1 MIKKPEKYDD
11 IQINED
17 YTPISLGGHK
27 GIIMGV
33 EEYTSPLTNNTSLK
47 VSVDTDKDDTQPG
60 YFAEQYKNDTRPDKK
75 WSNAA
80 IKYVSL
86 GEEENQVKMLKGFI
100 TAVENSNKNFTFDWN
115 KEVSQLKGKKIGLVF
130 GLEEYENQQGET
142 KTVTKLNQFRS
153 LDKVDNVKI
162 PRVKLLDG
170 TTMDYDEYHDM
181 THETHDPVKKAV
193 DVFGSDVVE
202 IDPDLLP
209 F

>member
-1 MIKKPEKYDD
+1 MIKKPEKYDN

-17 YTPISLGGHK
+17 YIPINLGGHK
-27 GIIMGV
+27 GVIMGV

-47 VSVDTDKDDTQPG
+47 VSVDTDKDDAQPG
-60 YFAEQYKNDTRPDKK
+60 YFADQYKSDTRPDKK
-75 WSNAA
+75 WSNSA

-86 GEEENQVKMLKGFI
+86 GEEENQVKMLKGFL
-100 TAVENSNKNFTFDWN
+100 TAVENSNPNFKYDWN
-115 KEVSQLKGKKIGLVF
+115 KEVSQLKGKKVGLVF
-130 GLEEYENQQGET
+130 GLEEYQNQQGET
-142 KTVTKLNQFRS
+142 KAVAKLNQFRS

-162 PRVKLLDG
+162 PKVKLLDG
-170 TTMDYDEYHDM
+170 TTMEYEDYKNRSANL
-181 THETHDPVKKAV
+181 VQKAT

>member
-11 IQINED
+11 IQVNED

-33 EEYTSPLTNNTSLK
+33 EEYTSPMTNNTSLK

-60 YFAEQYKNDTRPDKK
+60 YFAEQYKSDTRPDKK
-75 WSNAA
+75 WSNSA

-86 GEEENQVKMLKGFI
+86 GEEENQVKMLKGFL
-100 TAVENSNKNFTFDWN
+100 TAVENSNNGFKYDWN
-115 KEVSQLKGKKIGLVF
+115 KEVSQLKGKKVGIVF
-130 GLEEYENQQGET
+130 GLEEYQNQQGET
-142 KTVTKLNQFRS
+142 KTRSRLTQFRS
-153 LDKVDNVKI
+153 IDKMDNIKI
-162 PRVKLLDG
+162 PKVKLLDG
-170 TTMDYDEYHDM
+170 TTIEYEEYKNRNNDL
-181 THETHDPVKKAV
+181 TQKAV

-202 IDPDLLP
+202 IGAENLP

>member
-11 IQINED
+11 IQVNED

-33 EEYTSPLTNNTSLK
+33 EEYTSPMTNNTSLK
-47 VSVDTDKDDTQPG
+47 VSVDTDKNDTQPS

-75 WSNAA
+75 WSNSA

-86 GEEENQVKMLKGFI
+86 GEEENQVKMLKGFL
-100 TAVENSNKNFTFDWN
+100 TAVENSNNGFKYDWN
-115 KEVSQLKGKKIGLVF
+115 KEVSQLKGKKVGIVF
-130 GLEEYENQQGET
+130 GLEEYQNQQGET
-142 KTVTKLNQFRS
+142 KTRSKLTQFRS
-153 LDKVDNVKI
+153 IDKMDNIKI
-162 PRVKLLDG
+162 PKVKLLDG
-170 TTMDYDEYHDM
+170 TTIEYEEYKNRNNDL
-181 THETHDPVKKAV
+181 TQKAI

-202 IDPDLLP
+202 IGAENLP